1 MMPLVATG
9 TLLGAETL
17 EAMIYDE
24 CNPVLRRNS
33 GAYSRVLIN
42 YAEWETYSC
51 SNARIQR
58 REDASRERARVAGHR
73 GCPHPSRRFQRGP
86 ERRSCTGAR
95 RGALFACPDLGF

>member
-33 GAYSRVLIN
+33 GTYSRVLIN
-42 YAEWETYSC
+42 DAEWKTYSC
-51 SNARIQR
+51 SNACIQR
-58 REDASRERARVAGHR
+58 REDASRDRARVAGHR

-86 ERRSCTGAR
+86 DRGSCAR
-95 RGALFACPDLGF
+95 ARPGAL